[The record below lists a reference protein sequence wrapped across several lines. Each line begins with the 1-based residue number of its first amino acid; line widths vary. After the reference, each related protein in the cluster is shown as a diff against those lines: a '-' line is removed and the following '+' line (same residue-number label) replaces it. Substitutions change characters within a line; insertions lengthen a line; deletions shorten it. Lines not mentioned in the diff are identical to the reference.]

1 MQKQQKLKYVSY
13 AVVCEEVPDEISL
26 AINISGCPYKCKG
39 CHSQYLWEYTG
50 NYISDDLDKLIDKYN
65 SLITCV
71 CFMGGDQNLNELY
84 DLCKRVKKRGYKV
97 CIYSGGRSTK
107 VFSVFYDTACLDYI
121 KIGNYIESCGGLNN
135 RNTNQRMYEV
145 IYDDNNTKLFFA
157 DITYRFYLHDYE
169 IDRIVEEMASLPH
182 KNIEHISKESYEKSI
197 SCC

>member
-26 AINISGCPYKCKG
+26 AINISGCPYRCKG

-97 CIYSGGRSTK
+97 CIYSGAWNISRFAIFHDNACIDYLK
-107 VFSVFYDTACLDYI
+107 VGEYL
-121 KIGNYIESCGGLNN
+121 ESRGGLNN
-135 RNTNQRMYEV
+135 PNTNQRMYKV
-145 IYDDNNTKLFFA
+145 FNTKDKELE
-157 DITYRFYLHDYE
+157 DITYRFMKHDYNT
-169 IDRIVEEMASLPH
+169 DRIIEESSCLSL
-182 KNIEHISKESYEKSI
+182 KSI
-197 SCC
+197 EEVRKEFV